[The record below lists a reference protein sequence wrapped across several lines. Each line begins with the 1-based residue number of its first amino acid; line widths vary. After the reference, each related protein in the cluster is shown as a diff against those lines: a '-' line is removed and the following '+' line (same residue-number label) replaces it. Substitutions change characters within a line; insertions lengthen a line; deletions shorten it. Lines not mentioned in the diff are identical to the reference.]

1 MNKIKIVILILIL
14 FNYGCATIK
23 TIDLSNSSNGPKAVI
38 KGLLNK
44 ESTLVRTSFKVI
56 GVNGKPVD
64 YGLTGHPVDSIIY
77 LDEGNNKIVVGAAR
91 YDNFF
96 KGVYSGIGEINVFL
110 SGGKKY
116 QVNGTYD
123 GLKRLIRMWVEDM
136 ATKEKVSNVV
146 DLYLV
151 AK

>member
-1 MNKIKIVILILIL
+1 MNKIKIVILVLIL

-23 TIDLSNSSNGPKAVI
+23 TIDFSNSSNGPNAVV
-38 KGLLNK
+38 KGLWNK
-44 ESTLVRTSFKVI
+44 ESTFVWTSFKII

-64 YGLTGHPVDSIIY
+64 YGLTGHYFDSIIN
-77 LDEGNNKIVVGAAR
+77 LDEGNNKIVVEAER

-96 KGVYSGIGEINVFL
+96 KGVYYGREEINVFL

-123 GLKRLIRMWVEDM
+123 GLIRVIHMWVEDM